1 MNIDC
6 VAQLRRLE
14 GHCVSVALKDGSRI
28 DNGQL
33 ISAGRNRARTLWLFA
48 GGSDTF
54 VAIDEIVDLW
64 EASPRARPA
73 AVKRPARVLVDQ

>member
-1 MNIDC
+1 MNTEHVI
-6 VAQLRRLE
+6 QLRSLE
-14 GHCVSVALKDGSRI
+14 GHCVSLALRDGSRI

-33 ISAGRNRARTLWLFA
+33 ISGGRNRARTLWLFA

-64 EASPRARPA
+64 ETSPGARPA
-73 AVKRPARVLVDQ
+73 PVKQPPRLLLDR

>member
-1 MNIDC
+1 MNIDR

-14 GHCVSVALKDGSRI
+14 GHCVSLALKDGSRI

-33 ISAGRNRARTLWLFA
+33 ISGGRNRARTLWLFA

-64 EASPRARPA
+64 EASPPSRPA
-73 AVKRPARVLVDQ
+73 AVNHPGRVLVDR

>member
-1 MNIDC
+1 MNTEHVI
-6 VAQLRRLE
+6 QLRSLE
-14 GHCVSVALKDGSRI
+14 GHRVSLALRDGSRI

-33 ISAGRNRARTLWLFA
+33 ISGGRNRARTLWLFA

-64 EASPRARPA
+64 EASPPPRPA
-73 AVKRPARVLVDQ
+73 AVKHRPRVLVDR

>member
-1 MNIDC
+1 MNTDR
-6 VAQLRRLE
+6 VAQLRSLE
-14 GHCVSVALKDGSRI
+14 GHCVSLALKDGSRI

-33 ISAGRNRARTLWLFA
+33 ISGGRNRARTLWLFA

-64 EASPRARPA
+64 EASPPPRPA
-73 AVKRPARVLVDQ
+73 AVKHRPRVLVDR

>member
-1 MNIDC
+1 MNIDR

-14 GHCVSVALKDGSRI
+14 GHCVSLALKDGSRI

-64 EASPRARPA
+64 DVSPRARPA
-73 AVKRPARVLVDQ
+73 AVKHAARVLVDR

>member
-1 MNIDC
+1 MNTDC
-6 VAQLRRLE
+6 VAQLRSLE
-14 GHCVSVALKDGSRI
+14 GHCVSLALKDGSRI
-28 DNGQL
+28 DHGQL
-33 ISAGRNRARTLWLFA
+33 ISGGRKRARTLWLFA

-73 AVKRPARVLVDQ
+73 TVKHAARVLVDR